1 MNWKILLTGD
11 NNKEILKN
19 RIEEDGEFSNWLK
32 EYDILLAP
40 HHGRETDFCEN
51 FFNLVNPYYDNSFR

>member
-32 EYDILLAP
+32 GYHILLAP
-40 HHGRETDFCEN
+40 RHGRETDFCE
-51 FFNLVNPYYDNSFR
+51 FFLIW